1 MKSFVTFFSF
11 YTFLIGNFNN
21 NNCYNQYN
29 NVEKIDSCTQSDVN
43 WFVEKSLSK
52 VNTNVSTSTRNE
64 NCDHEAKYENALRQK
79 HLELEEIRI
88 NYNKLLEGFM
98 RSQTNFEQIQTELQ
112 SQLNRERMEKEK
124 LILKTEEIRTNFN
137 YELQTLKQRY
147 ENIRTKQRTEF
158 TLAQNI
164 LKSKIHELHQ
174 RLLGCY
180 CEPLKVNG
188 GKLSEGNQLLPEISV
203 SIKQASIPD
212 NVSLSTSSSSPS
224 ATVLAVSEP
233 KSISATSSTH
243 ECSQPRQRSEQHL
256 YMNGKCQD
264 GFHLPAL
271 ST

>member
-1 MKSFVTFFSF
+1 MDKGLFSS
-11 YTFLIGNFNN
+11 GNFNN

-64 NCDHEAKYENALRQK
+64 KCDHEAKYENALRQK

-88 NYNKLLEGFM
+88 NYNKLLE
-98 RSQTNFEQIQTELQ
+98 IQTELQ